1 MGFFTFVAQ
10 AALEPVILL
19 PLPPRWLGL
28 QTCFNLPGQ
37 HGYFTSKRQVWGS
50 AKNSGYNA
58 NLGLVSTPMK
68 MKAST
73 MHEPEWAA
81 AESERGGGSW
91 HLSVSWR
98 RSWQMKLSISSLSI
112 WESRRWGRTEVML
125 NLAPGTG
132 ALASAFLADA
142 AQLVFGTCSV
152 RQLQMLRQAYTKLN
166 SVPL

>member
-1 MGFFTFVAQ
+1 VDLTQGFQHTRQVLYHLNYASRLFVFILFSRMGFFTFVAQ

-81 AESERGGGSW
+81 AESERGGGS
-91 HLSVSWR
+91 
-98 RSWQMKLSISSLSI
+98 
-112 WESRRWGRTEVML
+112 
-125 NLAPGTG
+125 
-132 ALASAFLADA
+132 
-142 AQLVFGTCSV
+142 
-152 RQLQMLRQAYTKLN
+152 
-166 SVPL
+166 